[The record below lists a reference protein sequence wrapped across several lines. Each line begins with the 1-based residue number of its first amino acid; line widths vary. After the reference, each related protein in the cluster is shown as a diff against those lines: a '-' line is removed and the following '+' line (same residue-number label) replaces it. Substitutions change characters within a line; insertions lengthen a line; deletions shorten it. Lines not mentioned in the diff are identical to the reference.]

1 MKKVFA
7 VSSGGGHWIQ
17 LLRLQSAFD
26 GCEVV
31 FASVNDSYQKDVTEC
46 RYYTISDATQWD
58 KLGVIKLAFQILWI
72 LLKERPDVII
82 TTGAAPGFLSI
93 VLSKLIRAKSVWVD
107 SIANAEVISLS
118 GKKVGKFAD
127 LWLTQWEHLAKP
139 KGPYFQGSVL

>member
-1 MKKVFA
+1 MKKVLA

-17 LLRLQSAFD
+17 LLRLQSAFG
-26 GCEVV
+26 GCEVIY
-31 FASVNDSYQKDVTEC
+31 ASVNDSYQKDVTEC
-46 RYYTISDATQWD
+46 QYYTIKDATQWD
-58 KLGVIKLAFQILWI
+58 RFGIIKLAFQILWI

-93 VLSKLIRAKSVWVD
+93 VLGKLIRAKSVWVD

-139 KGPYFQGSVL
+139 NGPYFQGSVL